1 MQISR
6 HLVIAAAT
14 TAICFAAPAAAQ
26 VGPGAGGVQ
35 PAPGSGNSSVMANN
49 SREESSS
56 YNRVIG
62 KVGSDPVGTE
72 KVKRASKAKAVPAT
86 AADIVPGAAVSD
98 AKGVALGTIEKI
110 DGDSAILI
118 YSTGKIRY
126 PLVGFGKDPQG
137 LVISLS
143 TQDFLALVAKASTG
157 G

>member
-1 MQISR
+1 MQIFR
-6 HLVIAAAT
+6 HFLIAAAASVCLAT
-14 TAICFAAPAAAQ
+14 PAAAQ

-35 PAPGSGNSSVMANN
+35 PAPGSGNSSAMANN
-49 SREESSS
+49 SREETSS

-62 KVGSDPVGTE
+62 KVGSDPVGSE
-72 KVKRASKAKAVPAT
+72 KVKRAAKVRAVPAT
-86 AADIVPGAAVSD
+86 AADIVPGAAVRD
-98 AKGVALGTIEKI
+98 ANGAALGTIEKI

-126 PLVGFGKDPQG
+126 PLIGFGKDPKG
-137 LVISLS
+137 LLISLS

>member
-1 MQISR
+1 MKLR
-6 HLVIAAAT
+6 HLVLAVGAT
-14 TAICFAAPAAAQ
+14 FITGSPVLAQAAPGGPQPGTGNGAAIA
-26 VGPGAGGVQ
+26 
-35 PAPGSGNSSVMANN
+35 SGN
-49 SREESSS
+49 REEAAS
-56 YNRVIG
+56 YNSVIG
-62 KVGSDPVGTE
+62 KVGSDPVGKE
-72 KVKRASKAKAVPAT
+72 KAKRAAKARAVPAT
-86 AADIVPGAAVSD
+86 AADIVPGAAVRD

-110 DGDSAILI
+110 DGDSAILV